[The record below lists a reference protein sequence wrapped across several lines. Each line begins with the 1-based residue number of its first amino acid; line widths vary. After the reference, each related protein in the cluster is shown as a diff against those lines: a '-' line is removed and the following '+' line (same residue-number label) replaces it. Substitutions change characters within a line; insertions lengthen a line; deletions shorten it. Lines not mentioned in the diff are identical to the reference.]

1 LSYVD
6 KTSSGFNTK
15 TYNTDNL
22 KYLFQSTQDDP
33 KHTGFICD
41 FDITGALL
49 NGDNT
54 LKVYLYTAQVGTGSK
69 LSFCEIPGNVGATAA
84 VGTEGDLGYV
94 PANPGTP
101 SKLNNCKYWDNYDT
115 LDASDFTTTDGGF
128 DLNII
133 QIKRNSSDN
142 NQIDLKI
149 GAGSWVFNLFLIY
162 LFFY

>member
-1 LSYVD
+1 MSYVD

-69 LSFCEIPGNVGATAA
+69 LSFCEILREFVRMVQSLTICPF
-84 VGTEGDLGYV
+84 
-94 PANPGTP
+94 
-101 SKLNNCKYWDNYDT
+101 W
-115 LDASDFTTTDGGF
+115 
-128 DLNII
+128 
-133 QIKRNSSDN
+133 
-142 NQIDLKI
+142 
-149 GAGSWVFNLFLIY
+149 LIY
-162 LFFY
+162 P